1 MCLLRVREHVDQ
13 SQTRLEWQQQSW
25 KSTDVLTVPINQGEN
40 LSVIRTLGGI
50 SPGTVRALNEPWRP
64 VDPTPTPTVRPQFK
78 QLPKLT
84 HQLSQFFNLSISENY
99 VPSPAPW
106 CMSFSPKDKRLGMAV
121 PLLPGRGRLN
131 SADCLNVIKCSDG
144 YSITRLLQRSAFRI

>member
-1 MCLLRVREHVDQ
+1 M
-13 SQTRLEWQQQSW
+13 
-25 KSTDVLTVPINQGEN
+25 PINQGEN

-84 HQLSQFFNLSISENY
+84 HQLSQFFLFEHQRKLRSLASTLMHVIL
-99 VPSPAPW
+99 PQGQKIGDGSPPVAW
-106 CMSFSPKDKRLGMAV
+106 TRKVKFGG
-121 PLLPGRGRLN
+121 LPQCN
-131 SADCLNVIKCSDG
+131 
-144 YSITRLLQRSAFRI
+144 